1 LFLLHNIIQK
11 NIMESLETK
20 KKRLKFL
27 KELQSRGLESGTGQI
42 KRTELDIAF
51 IEFSI
56 SLEKRRAEREIR
68 IDNLLKNK

>member
-1 LFLLHNIIQK
+1 
-11 NIMESLETK
+11 MESLETK

-27 KELQSRGLESGTGQI
+27 KELESRGLESGTGQI
-42 KRTELDIAF
+42 KRTERDIAL
-51 IEFSI
+51 IEFFI

>member
-1 LFLLHNIIQK
+1 
-11 NIMESLETK
+11 MESLEKK

-27 KELQSRGLESGTGQI
+27 KELQSRGLESGTSQI

>member
-1 LFLLHNIIQK
+1 
-11 NIMESLETK
+11 MESLETK

-27 KELQSRGLESGTGQI
+27 KELESRGLESGTGHI

>member
-1 LFLLHNIIQK
+1 
-11 NIMESLETK
+11 MESLEAK

-27 KELQSRGLESGTGQI
+27 KELESRGLESGAGQI
-42 KRTELDIAF
+42 KRTERDIAF

-56 SLEKRRAEREIR
+56 SLKKIRAEREIK

>member
-1 LFLLHNIIQK
+1 
-11 NIMESLETK
+11 MESLETK

-27 KELQSRGLESGTGQI
+27 KELQSHGLESGTGQI
-42 KRTELDIAF
+42 KRTERDIVL

>member
-1 LFLLHNIIQK
+1 
-11 NIMESLETK
+11 MESLETK

-27 KELQSRGLESGTGQI
+27 KELESRGLESGTGQI
-42 KRTELDIAF
+42 KRTERDIVL

>member
-1 LFLLHNIIQK
+1 
-11 NIMESLETK
+11 MESLETK

-27 KELQSRGLESGTGQI
+27 KELQFRGLESGVGQI

-56 SLEKRRAEREIR
+56 SLAKRREEREIR

>member
-1 LFLLHNIIQK
+1 
-11 NIMESLETK
+11 MESLETK

-27 KELQSRGLESGTGQI
+27 KELESRGLESGTDQI
-42 KRTELDIAF
+42 KRTELEIAF